1 MFFRCSVLTLVIVI
15 FEITITTS
23 YYMRLPSILRIS
35 YKTKLFIEEE
45 SLKGIFLAM
54 SVCKNQ
60 SKILLVFWSSFSF
73 GLTRQTKWLWKSA
86 LLWNKD
92 VITTF
97 YTPTYIPTTFFHSGI
112 WTRIVSMFL
121 KRKVVQGV
129 PTLPQILACICA
141 IGGFSS

>member
-1 MFFRCSVLTLVIVI
+1 MFFRCLVLKLVIVI

-23 YYMRLPSILRIS
+23 YYMRFPSILRIL

-60 SKILLVFWSSFSF
+60 SKILLVYWSSFCF
-73 GLTRQTKWLWKSA
+73 GLTRQTKWLWKLA

-97 YTPTYIPTTFFHSGI
+97 YTPTYIPTTFFRSGI

-121 KRKVVQGV
+121 KTKVVQGV
-129 PTLPQILACICA
+129 PHNRKFWLV
-141 IGGFSS
+141 